1 MKQKQFLKILEDFY
15 REHKRDLPWRKAEP
29 DGIFDPYKI
38 LVSEIMLQQT
48 QVSRVMSKYEQFI
61 KTFPE
66 VRILATSKL
75 HEVLSI
81 WVGLGYNRRAKFL
94 RSSAQ
99 IICEKFAEI
108 VPSNINELTSLP
120 GVGTNTAGAIL
131 VYAFNQPVF
140 FIETNI
146 RTVMLHHFF
155 EGKQD
160 VSDTE
165 ILVTLQKVVPW
176 SKVVNDTWT
185 PREFYWAM
193 MDYGS
198 LLKATIGN
206 VSQQSKSYKK
216 QSAFQGSKRQIR
228 GNIIHSLSRGPML
241 SIDLEKLIN
250 DIRFNEVIEDLKKE
264 QLVERVDNMLMLYN
278 SK

>member
-1 MKQKQFLKILEDFY
+1 
-15 REHKRDLPWRKAEP
+15 
-29 DGIFDPYKI
+29 
-38 LVSEIMLQQT
+38 
-48 QVSRVMSKYEQFI
+48 
-61 KTFPE
+61 
-66 VRILATSKL
+66 
-75 HEVLSI
+75 
-81 WVGLGYNRRAKFL
+81 
-94 RSSAQ
+94 
-99 IICEKFAEI
+99 
-108 VPSNINELTSLP
+108 
-120 GVGTNTAGAIL
+120 
-131 VYAFNQPVF
+131 
-140 FIETNI
+140 
-146 RTVMLHHFF
+146 
-155 EGKQD
+155 
-160 VSDTE
+160 
-165 ILVTLQKVVPW
+165 
-176 SKVVNDTWT
+176 
-185 PREFYWAM
+185 M